1 MLKLS
6 SDQEAVFAAEAR
18 RAYQERVVDLL
29 REGFDNARA
38 MRRRDLRP
46 VVREQ
51 IDKAK
56 GHGLISMRQVAT
68 YVVTAWILGVD
79 FDERF
84 PVLRRTL
91 HNWDIDPQRKA
102 EILIEHTMALL
113 SALSEE

>member
-6 SDQEAVFAAEAR
+6 HDQEAVFAEEAK
-18 RAYQERVVDLL
+18 RAYEERVVDLL
-29 REGFDNARA
+29 REGFPNARA

-56 GHGLISMRQVAT
+56 GHGLISGRQVAT
-68 YVVTAWILGVD
+68 YVIIAWILGVD

-91 HNWDIDPQRKA
+91 HDWEIDPQRKA
-102 EILIEHTMALL
+102 EILSEHTTALL
-113 SALSEE
+113 SALAEE